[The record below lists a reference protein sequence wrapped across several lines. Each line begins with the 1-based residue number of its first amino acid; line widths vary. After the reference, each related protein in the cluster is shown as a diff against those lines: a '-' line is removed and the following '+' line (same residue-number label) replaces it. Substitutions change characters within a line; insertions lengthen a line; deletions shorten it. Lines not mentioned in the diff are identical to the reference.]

1 MIRFGCD
8 FTSAPR
14 RIFVIEVAIMIEG
27 QNGLNWANWQ
37 RLALAVEELG
47 FAGLYRSDHYTNANP
62 PDKDSL
68 ELWVSLTWL
77 ASHTRRI
84 QFGPLVSPVSFRHPT
99 MTARMAAAVD
109 DLSGGRLVLGLGA
122 GWQEREHANYGWDL
136 LDMDGRFARFEEGL
150 EVITRLLHSD
160 APVDFSGVYYQVKE
174 GIQLPRPSR
183 PGGPPILIGG
193 NGQRRTL
200 PLVARFA
207 AEWNAVYILPDE
219 FSRLNAELDGLV
231 QQYGREPAQVRR
243 SMMTG
248 CVFGRDR
255 AEVER
260 KVETRTQGKRTV
272 QDLRQHGV
280 IAGTP
285 TEFREQLAILEQAGV
300 QRAMLQWLDLDD
312 LAGLEAMAGAIYG

>member
-1 MIRFGCD
+1 M
-8 FTSAPR
+8 
-14 RIFVIEVAIMIEG
+14 IEVAIMVEG

-37 RLALAVEELG
+37 RLARAVEDLG

-68 ELWVSLTWL
+68 ELWISLAWL

-122 GWQEREHANYGWDL
+122 GWQEREHTNYGWDL
-136 LDMDGRFARFEEGL
+136 LDMDRRFARFEEGL

-160 APVDFSGVYYQVKE
+160 VPIDYSGSFYTIKE
-174 GIQLPRPSR
+174 GILLPRPSR

-200 PLVARFA
+200 PLVARYA
-207 AEWNAVYILPDE
+207 VEWNAVYILPDE
-219 FSRLNAELDGLV
+219 FSRLSAELDVLV
-231 QQYGREPAQVRR
+231 QQHGREPRQVRR
-243 SMMTG
+243 SLMTG
-248 CVFGRDR
+248 GVLGRDR
-255 AEVER
+255 AEVKR
-260 KVETRTQGKRTV
+260 KVEARTQGKRTAE
-272 QDLRQHGV
+272 DLRQHGV
-280 IAGTP
+280 IVGTP
-285 TEFREQLAILEQAGV
+285 AEFREQLAVLEQSGV
-300 QRAMLQWLDLDD
+300 QRVMLQWLDLDD
-312 LAGLEAMAGAIYG
+312 LVGLEALAKAMTG